1 MKLLA
6 IALIV
11 VGVLALAY
19 GGISYTHQTK
29 DVDLGPIQVS
39 HTSHDTVPLPPIVG
53 GLCLA
58 AGIAVLVLGG
68 RKSA

>member
-6 IALIV
+6 FALII
-11 VGVLALAY
+11 VGVLGLAY
-19 GGISYTHQTK
+19 GGISYSHQKK
-29 DVDLGPIQVS
+29 DIDLGPLQVS
-39 HTSHDTVPLPPIVG
+39 HTEHDTLPIPPIAG

-68 RKSA
+68 GKSG